1 VIHPGFPHNQVTRP
15 ATATTVKTMH
25 TMLPVGADKIWAEDS
40 GGPGSVLVLLHEGV
54 GDSRM
59 WDPVWSRL
67 TSAHRVIRYDVR
79 GFGRSPAAT
88 EEFTLLGDLTAVLS
102 HFDIESAHLAG
113 CSMGGGTA
121 LEFAVGNPGL
131 VKSLVL
137 LCPGIGGY
145 PYPETE
151 ELDEACE
158 ALAEADDEEGILRL
172 LLEVWG
178 RSGEDPLVTDLM
190 RSAMQAWDGE
200 EEFEREGEPTFDR
213 LGELEAPTVL
223 MVGDMDDAA
232 LIASNEEAARRI
244 PGCNLIRM
252 EGVDHYPTV
261 RAPDLVADT
270 ILRHTAAND

>member
-1 VIHPGFPHNQVTRP
+1 MQ
-15 ATATTVKTMH
+15 

-40 GGPGSVLVLLHEGV
+40 GGSGPVLVLLHEGV

-88 EEFTLLGDLTAVLS
+88 EDFTLLDDLTAVLD
-102 HFDIESAHLAG
+102 HFDVVAPHLVG

-121 LEFAVGNPGL
+121 LEFALGSGNQ

-145 PYPETE
+145 PYPETP

-158 ALAEADDEEGILRL
+158 ALAAVGDDEGIVQL
-172 LLEVWG
+172 LLDVWG
-178 RSGEDPLVTDLM
+178 RSGDDPLVADLM
-190 RSAMQAWDGE
+190 RSAMAAWDGE
-200 EEFEREGEPTFDR
+200 EEFEREGEPTYDR
-213 LGELEAPTVL
+213 LADVSVPTVL

-232 LIASNEEAARRI
+232 LIASNEAAASRI
-244 PGCNLIRM
+244 PGCTMIRM
-252 EGVDHYPTV
+252 PGVDHYPTV
-261 RAPDLVADT
+261 RAPQLVADT
-270 ILRHTAAND
+270 IIGHVAANS